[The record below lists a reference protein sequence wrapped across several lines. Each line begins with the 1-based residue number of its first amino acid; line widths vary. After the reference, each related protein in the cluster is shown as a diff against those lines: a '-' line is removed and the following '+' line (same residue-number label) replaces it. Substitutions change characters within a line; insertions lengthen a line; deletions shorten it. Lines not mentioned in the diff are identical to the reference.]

1 MKIII
6 ESSHSYK
13 PKCKN
18 WCIPRHDSHLD
29 SCETWLVY
37 YSFRAH
43 QLEIAILE
51 VCVLHS
57 LGHRYPFTVHLPHS
71 SLSCHNISLQAELF
85 LSHHYFFHL
94 RSLTSN
100 YSYSLLFLLYLS
112 RLWDTQ
118 VQKQTLSSS
127 EKSLKVTGCT
137 LTHSASIDVS
147 TSLKSV

>member
-71 SLSCHNISLQAELF
+71 SLSCHNISLQAELP
-85 LSHHYFFHL
+85 
-94 RSLTSN
+94 SN
-100 YSYSLLFLLYLS
+100 PQSSLLFPSSFFNIQLFLFFAIPSLS
-112 RLWDTQ
+112 
-118 VQKQTLSSS
+118 LS
-127 EKSLKVTGCT
+127 VVRHT
-137 LTHSASIDVS
+137 SAEANSFQQ
-147 TSLKSV
+147 